1 MAERI
6 EGAKPTRME
15 LLSIKK
21 KRMLAEKG
29 DEILTK
35 KRDALVGEFF
45 EIIKERSAARKEAFE
60 ALEKARKS
68 LIKAEM
74 VMGTDAVESLA
85 EGSPEIKGIDV
96 RRENI
101 MGVHIPR
108 FSITDVEKGPHYGL
122 ARTSAF
128 LDEAKKDAS
137 DMLIKMIKLAEIESS
152 IERMAR
158 EIEGTKRRVNA
169 LEYIFIPR
177 LEATEKYIS
186 MQLDEHEREDFFRRK
201 RIKAIMESK
210 KQSLSAESSG

>member
-21 KRMLAEKG
+21 KKMLAEKG

-35 KRDALVGEFF
+35 KRDALVSDFF
-45 EIIKERSAARKEAFE
+45 EIIKERSTARKEAFE

-68 LIKAEM
+68 LLKAEM
-74 VMGTDAVESLA
+74 VMGTDAVDSVA
-85 EGSPEIKGIDV
+85 EGSPEITEIDV
-96 RRENI
+96 RKENI
-101 MGVHIPR
+101 MGVLIPR
-108 FSITDVEKGPHYGL
+108 FSVKDVEKEPHYGL

-128 LDEAKKDAS
+128 LDEARKDAS
-137 DMLIKMIKLAEIESS
+137 EALKKMVKLAEIESS
-152 IERMAR
+152 IERMAK

-177 LEATEKYIS
+177 LEATEKYIG

-201 RIKAIMESK
+201 RIKAIMQKE
-210 KQSLSAESSG
+210 LSEETASA